1 MIPPLKNKGIGLI
14 SLGCAK
20 NLVDS
25 EVLMKQLEFSKFQ
38 IVFEPETFQGIDT
51 IIMNTCGFIGDA
63 KQESVEAILYFAEA
77 KKTGKINR
85 LFLMGCLT
93 ERYRQELT
101 MEIPEADGI
110 FGVNELPEI
119 LREIGGEFRYNLL
132 GERIITTPSHYAY
145 LKIAEGCD
153 RTCSFCA
160 IPMIRGAHRSKPLEE
175 VLAEAAYLAGKGV
188 KELLVISQDT
198 TFYGIDL
205 YGKRKLTDLLRG
217 LAAIHGIEWIR
228 IHYTYPHA
236 FPVEMLH
243 IIRDH
248 PNICN
253 YVDIPLQHINNRI
266 LRSMKRG
273 LTAGKTR
280 ELLETIRNV
289 IPDVTIRTTFIT
301 GYPGETEHDFD
312 ELCRF
317 VESSRFDRLG
327 VFTYSHEEGTPAF
340 SLQDTVP
347 GKIKNQRQKHL
358 MQIQEQISLEKN
370 RQQIGNKIRV
380 LVDREEEEF
389 FVGRSEA
396 DSPEV
401 DQEVLI
407 RKPAPSSRELRG
419 VYPANS
425 GTSTSGIQVG
435 DFYRIGITEASHFDL
450 IGETDQ

>member
-1 MIPPLKNKGIGLI
+1 MIPPLKNKSIGLI

-25 EVLMKQLEFSKFQ
+25 EVLMKQLESSKFQ
-38 IVFEPETFQGIDT
+38 ILFEPETLQGIDT
-51 IIMNTCGFIGDA
+51 IIINTCGFISDA
-63 KQESVEAILYFAEA
+63 KQESVDTILHYAEA
-77 KKTGKINR
+77 KRAGNINR

-101 MEIPEADGI
+101 LEIPEADGV

-119 LREIGGEFRYNLL
+119 LHEVGGEYRHNLL
-132 GERIITTPSHYAY
+132 GERTITTPSHYAY

-160 IPMIRGAHRSKPLEE
+160 IPMIRGAHKSKAMEE
-175 VLAEAAYLAGKGV
+175 IIAEATYLAGAGV

-198 TFYGIDL
+198 TFYGLDL
-205 YGKRKLTDLLRG
+205 YGRRRLADLLRG
-217 LAAIHGIEWIR
+217 LAAINGIEWIR

-236 FPVEMLH
+236 FPLEVLDV
-243 IIRDH
+243 IRDH

-253 YVDIPLQHINNRI
+253 YIDIPLQHINNRI

-273 LTAGKTR
+273 MTGDKTR
-280 ELLETIRNV
+280 KLLETIRKT
-289 IPDVTIRTTFIT
+289 IPGVTIRTTFIT
-301 GYPGETEHDFD
+301 GYPGETGSDFD

-340 SLQDTVP
+340 KLRDTLP
-347 GKIKNQRQKHL
+347 SRIKSQRQAHL
-358 MQIQEQISLEKN
+358 MKIQEQISLERNQHQVGKE
-370 RQQIGNKIRV
+370 IKV

-389 FVGRSEA
+389 WVGRSEA

-401 DQEVLI
+401 DQEILI
-407 RKPAPSSRELRG
+407 KKSA
-419 VYPANS
+419 
-425 GTSTSGIQVG
+425 STVNAGNFHQV
-435 DFYRIGITEASHFDL
+435 RITEARFFDL
-450 IGETDQ
+450 LGEISG